1 MNVNEWQISWEFC
14 APCPFFTRFTTHLS
28 FLESP
33 SLVSIS
39 LNLRQIKV
47 CGVEL
52 PLCCGKTKITFPPN
66 HLTPPPATPDVYHF
80 LNLVQNLRSDVTE
93 LSLLQ
98 VFVCVCMGVMPSL
111 IIFPPPHSSE
121 FCISCN
127 KIFNCPLCPP
137 LPLPWLSIPLWEE
150 PCFVKIYSVSCALS
164 RRMRTSHVRL
174 YFYPSPFHY
183 PSCFMYVR

>member
-1 MNVNEWQISWEFC
+1 MNDKYHENFVLH
-14 APCPFFTRFTTHLS
+14 APFFTRFTTHLS
-28 FLESP
+28 FLENP

-98 VFVCVCMGVMPSL
+98 VFVCVCVCMGVMPSL

-137 LPLPWLSIPLWEE
+137 PPPPLIVNPPL
-150 PCFVKIYSVSCALS
+150 
-164 RRMRTSHVRL
+164 RRAMFCKDL
-174 YFYPSPFHY
+174 L
-183 PSCFMYVR
+183 C